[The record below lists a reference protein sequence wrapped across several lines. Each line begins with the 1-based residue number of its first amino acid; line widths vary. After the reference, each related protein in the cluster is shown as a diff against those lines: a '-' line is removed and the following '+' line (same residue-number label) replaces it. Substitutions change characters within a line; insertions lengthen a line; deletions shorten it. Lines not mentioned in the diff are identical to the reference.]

1 LKGGVLGRSAW
12 RRLCIIATLYSPEPC
27 PSIPQKKYKI
37 KLKKN
42 MGEIKI
48 GNFYKDTLGRT
59 NLVVRRASSDS
70 DVNKYYKSDEQN
82 NGVFWELETIS
93 WDINCPH
100 SGEPRMNTYWKQAE
114 YIRENYKLL
123 KTDKKT
129 KIMNTIQTLIKKL
142 SRTEPEKTF
151 VDVGFLNENEEITDD
166 GKEALITILWN
177 KNKAELKELADK
189 LNEATKTNR

>member
-1 LKGGVLGRSAW
+1 MDKLVNK
-12 RRLCIIATLYSPEPC
+12 IIIRCKTEQEFIDAQRYLFQFGFEWWYC
-27 PSIPQKKYKI
+27 KNHQLKKYVIVEWSEYASEVHLIAELDTKWLSASCYREAVGHSQESISLAELKKI
-37 KLKKN
+37 KL
-42 MGEIKI
+42 
-48 GNFYKDTLGRT
+48 L
-59 NLVVRRASSDS
+59 
-70 DVNKYYKSDEQN
+70 N
-82 NGVFWELETIS
+82 NT
-93 WDINCPH
+93 
-100 SGEPRMNTYWKQAE
+100 
-114 YIRENYKLL
+114 
-123 KTDKKT
+123 T